1 MERGNPRE
9 SIDKLALTKAAAWAW
24 YQRGSGSEGRPVSEY
39 NPTRSRRAPTPSR
52 YKFEAIRTTREAAK
66 EVSKSTPQDDNSHLL
81 DKYEI
86 ERISRQLEYYMEVS
100 DVEYNRGMHKSTGK
114 KSKRTKRY
122 KWLKHGVGC
131 SSGNDVV
138 EFAMG
143 FREPPSRRLLPENNH
158 RRRTTH
164 AH

>member
-9 SIDKLALTKAAAWAW
+9 SVDELALTKAAAWAW
-24 YQRGSGSEGRPVSEY
+24 YQRGSASEGRPVSEY
-39 NPTRSRRAPTPSR
+39 NPTRPHRAPTPSR
-52 YKFEAIRTTREAAK
+52 YKSEAISTTREAAK
-66 EVSKSTPQDDNSHLL
+66 EESKSTSQDDNSHLL

-100 DVEYNRGMHKSTGK
+100 DVEYNRGMHKNTGK
-114 KSKRTKRY
+114 KGKRTKRY
-122 KWLKHGVGC
+122 KWLKHGMGC

-143 FREPPSRRLLPENNH
+143 FREPPSRRRLPENNH
-158 RRRTTH
+158 RRWTTH